1 MILTKEFFNQ
11 TKRKFNK
18 KMADSCGVRAGA
30 ERPKG
35 VTNKTQRPTETLR
48 SARIVLSCTEDE
60 KARLKA
66 MADAQGKSVTEFIL
80 DALLK

>member
-1 MILTKEFFNQ
+1 
-11 TKRKFNK
+11 
-18 KMADSCGVRAGA
+18 MADRCGVRAGA
-30 ERPKG
+30 GRPKG
-35 VTNKTQRPTETLR
+35 VTNKTQCPTETLR

-80 DALLK
+80 DALLKQHKAPHLWGLF